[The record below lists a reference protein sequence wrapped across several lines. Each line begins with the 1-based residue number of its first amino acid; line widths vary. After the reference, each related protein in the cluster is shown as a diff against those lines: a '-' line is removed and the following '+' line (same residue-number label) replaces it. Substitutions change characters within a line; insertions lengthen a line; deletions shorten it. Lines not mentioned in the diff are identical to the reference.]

1 MNTETFSSLCRAAS
15 TPVKLG
21 TVLQRALPAGNHTAE
36 SNTALVSHARRYRTE
51 IHTETS
57 FWLTTKDS
65 DQHTTPINVQSMAKT

>member
-21 TVLQRALPAGNHTAE
+21 TVLQRALPAGNHAAE

-51 IHTETS
+51 IHTETN